1 MLKNAFSSFSAND
14 LARAKQFYSQTLEL
28 DVTENKEGLGIN
40 LPGGG
45 NVFIY
50 PKPDHTPASFTVLN
64 FKVAN
69 IDEAVAELKRRG
81 LNFEHYEGAI
91 KTDENGIHRG
101 PGPTIAWFKDPAG
114 NTLSIIQDR

>member
-14 LARAKQFYSQTLEL
+14 LARAKQFYGQTLEL

-81 LNFEHYEGAI
+81 VNFEHYEGAI

-101 PGPTIAWFKDPAG
+101 PGPTIAWFKDPAA
-114 NTLSIIQDR
+114 NILSIIQDR

>member
-14 LARAKQFYSQTLEL
+14 LARAKQFYGQTLEL
-28 DVTENKEGLGIN
+28 DVTENKEGLGLN

-81 LNFEHYEGAI
+81 VSFEHYEGAI

-101 PGPTIAWFKDPAG
+101 PGPTIAWLKDPAG
-114 NTLSIIQDR
+114 NILSIIQDR